1 MANAQQKIY
10 NQRDVN
16 TRTGVLNIDAKI
28 KRKRTKQKM
37 SKIINPAGKM
47 GEREREK
54 GGKESSFLFVYM
66 YNKYMFYV
74 VAFFFVYTETRKF
87 QSRDVAAIVCLCRVF
102 ISSSYNGGGG
112 GSCGRARRLTRKKYI
127 VAGGNVISKAKTPP
141 SCLSVCVCVCPN
153 KPTCLVEYVTG
164 HTTTIVVHEKQHTL
178 SSWKSSS
185 PSQERQE

>member
-1 MANAQQKIY
+1 MHETIYIDMANAQQKIY

-141 SCLSVCVCVCPN
+141 SCLCVSQQTN
-153 KPTCLVEYVTG
+153 M
-164 HTTTIVVHEKQHTL
+164 
-178 SSWKSSS
+178 SSRICDGTYYYHCR
-185 PSQERQE
+185 P